1 MGKFFLGLVI
11 GIVAVPVAVLVYLLS
26 GRAPAAVNDPP
37 FPMEQALAEAALG
50 GKIRREAP
58 RRDLSTFA
66 TADIDAGVEPYRRA
80 CAGCHGLPN
89 QTETRPRPKMFPS
102 PPQLFTQD
110 GYVSDDP
117 VGDTYWKIKNGIRL
131 TAMPSF
137 QDVLTD
143 QQMWQIAALL
153 GSADKL
159 PPEALE
165 TLKKPL
171 FQMPPSPASGSP
183 STEPTTRGANPANS
197 SGSPASPES
206 RTASAPSSSG
216 APAPDK

>member
-11 GIVAVPVAVLVYLLS
+11 GVIAVPVGVLIYLLS
-26 GRAPAAVNDPP
+26 GRAPAGVNDRP

-50 GKIRREAP
+50 GRIRREAP
-58 RRDLSTFA
+58 RRDLSTFT
-66 TADIDAGVEPYRRA
+66 TADIVAGADAYRHG
-80 CAGCHGLPN
+80 CGGCHGLPD
-89 QTETRPRPKMFPS
+89 QTENRPRLKMYPA
-102 PPQLFTQD
+102 PPQLFTPD
-110 GYVSDDP
+110 GYVTDDP

-131 TAMPSF
+131 TGMPSF
-137 QDVLTD
+137 QDLLTD

-171 FQMPPSPASGSP
+171 IPMPPPPANGPPGSGGAPGSSP
-183 STEPTTRGANPANS
+183 SNAPA
-197 SGSPASPES
+197 
-206 RTASAPSSSG
+206 APGSG
-216 APAPDK
+216 APSPDK

>member
-11 GIVAVPVAVLVYLLS
+11 GMIAVPVGVLIYLLS
-26 GRAPAAVNDPP
+26 GRAPAGVNDRP

-50 GKIRREAP
+50 GRIRREAP
-58 RRDLSTFA
+58 RRDLSTFT
-66 TADIDAGVEPYRRA
+66 TADVVAGAEAYRHG
-80 CAGCHGLPN
+80 CGGCHGLPG
-89 QTETRPRPKMFPS
+89 QTEDRPRLKMYPA
-102 PPQLFTQD
+102 PPQLFTSD
-110 GYVSDDP
+110 GYVTDDP

-131 TAMPSF
+131 TGMPSF
-137 QDVLTD
+137 EDLLTD

-171 FQMPPSPASGSP
+171 FPMAPP
-183 STEPTTRGANPANS
+183 PAN
-197 SGSPASPES
+197 
-206 RTASAPSSSG
+206 G
-216 APAPDK
+216 APAPSSNSAPGSGSSNAPASPGSGAAKTPTSSGVPAPDK

>member
-11 GIVAVPVAVLVYLLS
+11 GIVAVPVAILVYLLS

-37 FPMEQALAEAALG
+37 FPMEQVLAEAALG

-58 RRDLSTFA
+58 RRDLSTFT
-66 TADIDAGVEPYRRA
+66 TADIDAGAEPYRRA
-80 CAGCHGLPN
+80 CAGCHGVPD

-110 GYVSDDP
+110 GYVTDDP
-117 VGDTYWKIKNGIRL
+117 IGDTYWKIKNGIRL

-137 QDVLTD
+137 QDILTD

-171 FQMPPSPASGSP
+171 FPIPPPPASGSP
-183 STEPTTRGANPANS
+183 GAAAATGGASPANS
-197 SGSPASPES
+197 
-206 RTASAPSSSG
+206 TSAPAAPEPKAANAPSGAG